1 MKPLSTPKWA
11 LYVMVMINLMQ
22 EISWSYL
29 LSMFAMTWPNQ
40 LTCFV
45 HIEGKWESRDPIFWA
60 RTGDA
65 WVNGEVRIGDR
76 WYTHWGARRL
86 KDPTGKRR
94 KLGGFGLGL
103 RRATFRL
110 LHCSICL
117 WASVDRY
124 QKVFHQKQSVDS
136 RALEIERTT
145 LQCRALD
152 IVVAALQPTQCAALW
167 RKTGSTEENINSI
180 VGNN

>member
-1 MKPLSTPKWA
+1 MGVSG
-11 LYVMVMINLMQ
+11 
-22 EISWSYL
+22 
-29 LSMFAMTWPNQ
+29 PN
-40 LTCFV
+40 F
-45 HIEGKWESRDPIFWA
+45 SA

-152 IVVAALQPTQCAALW
+152 IVVANTVCTVQRSGGKLGAPKRILTQLLEIISSSVCVWSESQL
-167 RKTGSTEENINSI
+167 TECICFI
-180 VGNN
+180 

>member
-1 MKPLSTPKWA
+1 MSSLRYGDDQPNARNIMIVPLVHVCHDMTKPIKHA
-11 LYVMVMINLMQ
+11 LYILRVKVGV
-22 EISWSYL
+22 SG
-29 LSMFAMTWPNQ
+29 PN
-40 LTCFV
+40 F
-45 HIEGKWESRDPIFWA
+45 SA

-76 WYTHWGARRL
+76 WYTHHGARRL

-152 IVVAALQPTQCAALW
+152 IIVVAALQPTLCSALEKNW
-167 RKTGSTEENINSI
+167 EHRREY
-180 VGNN
+180 

>member
-1 MKPLSTPKWA
+1 M
-11 LYVMVMINLMQ
+11 
-22 EISWSYL
+22 
-29 LSMFAMTWPNQ
+29 
-40 LTCFV
+40 
-45 HIEGKWESRDPIFWA
+45 
-60 RTGDA
+60 
-65 WVNGEVRIGDR
+65 
-76 WYTHWGARRL
+76 
-86 KDPTGKRR
+86 
-94 KLGGFGLGL
+94 GGFGLGL

-180 VGNN
+180 VGNNLQFGLCLIRKSIDRMHLLHLRSVESSTHVYSNFDLIDNIII